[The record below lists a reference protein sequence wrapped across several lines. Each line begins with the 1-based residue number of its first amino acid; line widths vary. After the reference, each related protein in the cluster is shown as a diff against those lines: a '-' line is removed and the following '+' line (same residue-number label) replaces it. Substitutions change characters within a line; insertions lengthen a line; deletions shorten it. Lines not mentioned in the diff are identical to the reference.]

1 MKWLER
7 SVLLML
13 LAGLLMA
20 PQTAQ
25 INSYVNGQI
34 LTADQ
39 LNAEFGNLYSTI
51 NGLDEDNLLP
61 TTSIPPAYITATI
74 NGQGLDRS
82 GGGVLSVNGI
92 ISDGTAGT
100 PGLRFNS
107 DTNTGLYRI
116 GADNVGFSLGGT
128 LRWDIDTTDIVST
141 LPLRG
146 PSGSASS
153 PTFSFSGDSNTGVY
167 LSGTDQVG
175 LSAGGTVRL
184 SVDPTDVTSTLPYIG
199 PVGSASAPTY
209 SFSGDTDTGFYVTA
223 GALRTAVDGVEY
235 LRVNSGGIL
244 LPTSGEQ
251 FVGQVGSATTPSFS
265 FSGDGN
271 TGMYA
276 STTDTIAFTA
286 GGAAKLTVDTDSINS
301 SSTVGLVLGD
311 TGAAG
316 GNVPHRCAVASSSG
330 AFATVSVAC
339 AAGEMA
345 TGGGC
350 RGLTTTIDSSRPD
363 PTTGTPTGWECH
375 QTGSVTMTAY
385 AICCDY

>member
-51 NGLDEDNLLP
+51 NGLDEDNLLS

-82 GGGVLSVNGI
+82 IAGVLSVNGI
-92 ISDGTAGT
+92 ISDGSAGT

-209 SFSGDTDTGFYVTA
+209 SFSGDD
-223 GALRTAVDGVEY
+223 
-235 LRVNSGGIL
+235 
-244 LPTSGEQ
+244 
-251 FVGQVGSATTPSFS
+251 
-265 FSGDGN
+265 N
-271 TGMYA
+271 TGMY
-276 STTDTIAFTA
+276 S
-286 GGAAKLTVDTDSINS
+286 
-301 SSTVGLVLGD
+301 
-311 TGAAG
+311 
-316 GNVPHRCAVASSSG
+316 SSSG
-330 AFATVSVAC
+330 VVAFASNGAPKMTVDPNSLDLATGVGLSIDESEAC
-339 AAGEMA
+339 ANGNV
-345 TGGGC
+345 C
-350 RGLTTTIDSSRPD
+350 SS
-363 PTTGTPTGWECH
+363 TYTPTLSSIAGLDATPVGDVFQWSRV
-375 QTGSVTMTAY
+375 GDIVTMSGEIDTVRNDGVDSTSSFRISLPSVSGNFSSTTEVSGICIADIAGGSGSGNNASYWVRAVTGAQTALVSTDSKRQLQHLPLT
-385 AICCDY
+385 ALHDHL